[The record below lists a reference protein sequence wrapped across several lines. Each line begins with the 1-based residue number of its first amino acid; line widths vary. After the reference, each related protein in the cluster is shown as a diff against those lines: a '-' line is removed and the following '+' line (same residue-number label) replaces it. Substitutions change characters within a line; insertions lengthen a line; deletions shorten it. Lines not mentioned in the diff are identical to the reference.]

1 MIRRQPQDVA
11 SPSRFGARTPITRT
25 SAALALGPSAA
36 GRSPAAASVQ
46 AQNAL
51 IQNFAPYLDQGG
63 PMYAGASVIAFA
75 AAATPKDVYILR
87 DLLDMGT
94 DPVLGLVNPKSPL
107 RGYAAIGLGLY
118 MANGGASKIEARP
131 LGTVQ
136 VGVDAGLPDYLDLNE
151 TLALR
156 YANKQESQDLR
167 AACALALGLSGDP
180 ANVQRLLK
188 GAERIDR
195 RDELL
200 LGYTALALAMLNER
214 SAVNAAG
221 PLVSAGAT
229 TLDADAV
236 ATRGLGQ
243 PYPAPAA
250 RGAAPAAEPSLFAP
264 PPVPQNGV
272 GLMNALGRRAALLGL
287 SLLNDPRSEAILT
300 GAWSR
305 DRATVQDV
313 ARAMQ
318 WCHAYK
324 PAGALAQVV
333 ARGRKGAAEAAMSL
347 GWVFDTDRPSRLSRL
362 VIGNN
367 YHAPQADWSDRPGGS
382 EYMIRNFPR
391 VGDSFL
397 YSTPVGGDPVRPR
410 PTSPTTRRSTKP

>member
-1 MIRRQPQDVA
+1 
-11 SPSRFGARTPITRT
+11 
-25 SAALALGPSAA
+25 
-36 GRSPAAASVQ
+36 
-46 AQNAL
+46 
-51 IQNFAPYLDQGG
+51 
-63 PMYAGASVIAFA
+63 
-75 AAATPKDVYILR
+75 
-87 DLLDMGT
+87 MGT
-94 DPVLGLVNPKSPL
+94 DPTFVGMVHPKSPL
-107 RGYAAIGLGLY
+107 RGYAALGLGLY
-118 MANGGASKIEARP
+118 LANGGASKIETRP
-131 LGTVQ
+131 IGAVT
-136 VGVDAGLPDYLDLNE
+136 VGVDPGLPDFIDLNE

-156 YANKQESQDLR
+156 YTNRQESSELR

-221 PLVSAGAT
+221 PLVSGGAT

-243 PYPAPAA
+243 PYPAPAV
-250 RGAAPAAEPSLFAP
+250 RGAAPAAEPSPFAP
-264 PPVPQNGV
+264 PPIPQNGV

-287 SLLNDPRSEAILT
+287 SLLSDPRSEAILT
-300 GAWSR
+300 GAWAR

-367 YHAPQADWSDRPGGS
+367 YHAPQADWSDQPGGS

-397 YSTPVGGDPVRPR
+397 YSTPVGGDPARPR
-410 PTSPTTRRSTKP
+410 PASPTTRRSTRA